1 MSHARAARPG
11 RPGLE
16 YGFCGQL
23 PGPERDQP
31 TPQRTLSV
39 RPEDWAQ
46 VGRLWPGTLLSCLAT
61 QLKSETVASQRD
73 IQSGSHASDNA
84 KGESQAASQR
94 VADIGQPLNKS

>member
-1 MSHARAARPG
+1 M
-11 RPGLE
+11 L
-16 YGFCGQL
+16 YGTGFVETAQL
-23 PGPERDQP
+23 PRDQP

-46 VGRLWPGTLLSCLAT
+46 VGRLCPALCSLAFAT

-84 KGESQAASQR
+84 KGQSQAASQR
-94 VADIGQPLNKS
+94 VADIGQPLN

>member
-1 MSHARAARPG
+1 M
-11 RPGLE
+11 
-16 YGFCGQL
+16 
-23 PGPERDQP
+23 
-31 TPQRTLSV
+31 
-39 RPEDWAQ
+39 
-46 VGRLWPGTLLSCLAT
+46 PGTLLSCLAT